1 MSVRRFRSIAWIV
14 APSVVLS
21 AAAACSS
28 KSDGGGAAPCTA
40 AGGSGNH
47 GGSGGSSAAGRAGES
62 PMSAAGSHEMSAA
75 GEGGEAGSGGSGG
88 EAGEGE
94 GAGTSSVAGGGSS
107 GNAGSSQA
115 GNGGTSDSGG
125 ASSNGGT
132 SNAGGAAG
140 NGGTSS
146 SAGSGG
152 TGGTSG
158 FGGTTGSGGSGGAAS
173 ASCIKKVND
182 WYVVRNDGKV
192 LVEQR
197 DTTKEALIMD
207 ADAHA
212 LSGASDVAVGTYHGC
227 ALLSNGTVWCWRENT
242 TRGNWAGQLG
252 NGVVDQDA
260 TSKLQRAS
268 QVLVDVGTPLTGVA
282 SLTRGGPNLQST
294 CAITTDQKLYCW
306 GDVAWL
312 INNGTALSSP
322 YAQAI
327 TTNGIEPL
335 TGVQQASTA
344 QGMACAVV
352 KRTATNELLCWG
364 RNDYHN
370 LGNGDAQS
378 RQYPTKVAS
387 LTAPSMVSVVDYS
400 YALSWGGTACA
411 VDGGKLLC
419 WGANG
424 SGQTGTGVSGGD
436 VTTPT
441 AVLIQDGTTALPAP
455 VDLTGI
461 TGNFCALAA
470 NKTVWCWGSYFNAA
484 AGNYGATNVAS
495 LGGPVSGATNL
506 YWLMYATNDGQFHW
520 GKEWARSPNCGSL

>member
-1 MSVRRFRSIAWIV
+1 MSVRRFRTIAWIV

-40 AGGSGNH
+40 AGGAGNH

-62 PMSAAGSHEMSAA
+62 PMSSAGSHEMSAA
-75 GEGGEAGSGGSGG
+75 GEGGEAGSAGSGG
-88 EAGEGE
+88 EVGEGE

-107 GNAGSSQA
+107 GNAGASQA

-132 SNAGGAAG
+132 SNAGGTAG
-140 NGGTSS
+140 G
-146 SAGSGG
+146 AGS
-152 TGGTSG
+152 T
-158 FGGTTGSGGSGGAAS
+158 S
-173 ASCIKKVND
+173 ASCIKEVND
-182 WYVVRNDGKV
+182 WYVVRTDGKV

-197 DTTKEALIMD
+197 DTTKEAVIMD
-207 ADAHA
+207 ADAHP
-212 LSGASDVAVGTYHGC
+212 LSGAIDVAVGTYHGC
-227 ALLSNGTVWCWRENT
+227 TLLSNGTVWCWRENT

-260 TSKLQRAS
+260 SSKLQRAS

-344 QGMACAVV
+344 ANMACAVI

-370 LGNGDAQS
+370 LGNGDQQS

-387 LTAPSMVSVVDYS
+387 LSAPSMVAVVDYS
-400 YALSWGGTACA
+400 YALSFGGTACA

-441 AVLIQDGTTALPAP
+441 TVVIQDGTTALPAP
-455 VDLTGI
+455 VDLVGI

-470 NKTVWCWGSYFNAA
+470 NKTAWCWGSYFNAA